1 MKIDFFRTS
10 SDFRAWLR
18 TNHAKEPELAVGFCK
33 KSSENPSVTYSE
45 AVDEALCFGWIDGV
59 RNSIDGETYRIRFTP
74 RKPRSQWSAVNI
86 GRVRK
91 LMEQGKMASAG
102 LAAFAGAETQTRAY
116 SYEQRNMAKLDSAS
130 EHRFRMNKTA
140 WKFFQAQPP
149 WYRRTA
155 TWWVI
160 SAKKPETRERRLGQL
175 ITESARSRSIKP
187 MERKAAIP
195 KRNKKVIEPR
205 CRVFYLLLMIGF
217 S

>member
-1 MKIDFFRTS
+1 MKIEFFRTP

-18 TNHAKEPELAVGFCK
+18 ANHSKESELAVCFYK
-33 KSSENPSVTYSE
+33 KSSGRPSVTYSE
-45 AVDEALCFGWIDGV
+45 AVDETLCFGWIDGV
-59 RNSIDGETYRIRFTP
+59 RNSVDVATYRIRFTP
-74 RKPRSQWSAVNI
+74 RKPTSQWSAVNI

-116 SYEQRNMAKLDSAS
+116 SYEQRNTAKLDPAS
-130 EHRFRMNKTA
+130 ERRFRAIKKA
-140 WKFFQAQPP
+140 WDFFQAQPP

-160 SAKKPETRERRLGQL
+160 NAKKPETRERRLGQL

-187 MERKAAIP
+187 MERKP
-195 KRNKKVIEPR
+195 PSRSGTKK
-205 CRVFYLLLMIGF
+205 
-217 S
+217 